1 MSETQIKRKD
11 NYIFRKIVKEMVLVP
26 VKQDVAEMEYIFT
39 LNEVGAYIWD
49 KLSQA
54 TTVEEVEQAVVAAF
68 DVDPAVAEEDIHLF
82 LEELKALDA
91 LERG

>member
-54 TTVEEVEQAVVAAF
+54 TTVAKVEQAVVAAF

-82 LEELKALDA
+82 LEELEALNA
-91 LERG
+91 LELG